1 MAVKDNPA
9 TEGSLKDTIG
19 ELREVN
25 KNLVKGFD
33 IEQAVSEKV
42 EKTNKELTKLPSVFS
57 TMVKAMG
64 FAPDGIGGTERDRE
78 EERRAKLQLTT
89 FGKILDTLE
98 NMDESLEKMVKSM
111 TQETLGGIIGLIAA
125 PIIAVVA
132 FFNQL
137 RKEWQALKMLA
148 AWFRKTRIGRTLA
161 LFMKPFQLL
170 YDFTIGKV
178 FKAFG
183 NNIRSFKTGFTNIG
197 KTMGGV
203 GKAIEVKEFKTIG
216 GRLGARL
223 GQLNNWFKSLIKIKD
238 WPKLDLIKK
247 VTKPFKD
254 LAFGF
259 REVGNMGKVFGT
271 FGKPAQI
278 KNFTGFWKKVGAV
291 FGSISKFVAASKVF
305 ASIARIAGSIGRI
318 LGKVF
323 FPITIIMGIFDFVTG
338 FMKGKE
344 EGGILEGFK
353 QGTIK
358 LIDGLIAMPLDFLK
372 DGLAWILKFFN
383 FDEEAEAVK
392 SFSFSKLFSDLI
404 GGIFDAIRA
413 TIDWVKLLFSDPTA
427 ALKKLWTGLLKGYG
441 SLIDILMWPVN
452 AFIRWIMKKFEWDTP
467 DFAKNAE
474 GEFSIGSIVTNMIQG
489 IVNTI
494 KAALRTFGLG
504 FLLGEDKN
512 EKMKELQEKI
522 VSMEKDVAT
531 DSWHESR
538 GERKRDVE
546 ELAQLRREMADLKA
560 EQRQGGQNVIAPIT
574 ANTKVGGDS
583 THVNATSNRAPV
595 MVGAW

>member
-9 TEGSLKDTIG
+9 TEGSLKDTIT
-19 ELREVN
+19 ELQSVN
-25 KNLVKGFD
+25 EKLAKGFE
-33 IEQAVSEKV
+33 IEQVVSEKV
-42 EKTNKELTKLPSVFS
+42 EKTNKELTKLPTIFS
-57 TMVKAMG
+57 TMVKEMG
-64 FAPDGIGGTERDRE
+64 FAPDGIGGTEKDRE
-78 EERRAKLQLTT
+78 EERRAKLQLST
-89 FGKILDTLE
+89 FGKILNTLE

-170 YDFTIGKV
+170 YDFTIGRV

-183 NNIRSFKTGFTNIG
+183 NNIRAFKTGFTNIG

-203 GKAIEVKEFKTIG
+203 GKAIDVKEFKTIG

-305 ASIARIAGSIGRI
+305 ATIGRIAGSIGRI

-372 DGLAWILKFFN
+372 DGLAWILKQFG
-383 FDEEAEAVK
+383 FDEESEALK
-392 SFSFSKLFSDLI
+392 SFSFSKLFSDMI
-404 GGIFDAIRA
+404 GGIFDAIQA

-427 ALKKLWTGLLKGYG
+427 ALKKLWTGLLGG
-441 SLIDILMWPVN
+441 FSSLIDILYWPVN

-467 DFAKNAE
+467 DFTKNAE
-474 GEFSIGSIVTNMIQG
+474 GEFSIGSIVTNLIQG
-489 IVNTI
+489 IVNMI
-494 KAALRTFGLG
+494 KKALRSFGLG
-504 FLLGEDKN
+504 FLLGEGKD

-560 EQRQGGQNVIAPIT
+560 EQRQGGQIVSAPIQ
-574 ANTKVGGDS
+574 ANTKVGGDT
-583 THVNATSNRAPV
+583 THVGTTSNRHPV
-595 MVGAW
+595 MVGG

>member
-1 MAVKDNPA
+1 MAVKNNPA
-9 TEGSLKDTIG
+9 TEGSLKDTIT
-19 ELREVN
+19 ELQSVN
-25 KNLVKGFD
+25 ENLVKGFD
-33 IEQAVSEKV
+33 IEKAVSEKV
-42 EKTNKELTKLPSVFS
+42 EKTNKELTKLPTVFS

-64 FAPDGIGGTERDRE
+64 FAPDGIGGTEKDRE
-78 EERRAKLQLTT
+78 EERRAKLQLST
-89 FGKILDTLE
+89 FGKILNTLE
-98 NMDESLEKMVKSM
+98 NMDASLEKMVKAM
-111 TQETLGGIIGLIAA
+111 TKETLGGIIGLIAA

-170 YDFTIGKV
+170 YNFTIGRV
-178 FKAFG
+178 FKAFRM
-183 NNIRSFKTGFTNIG
+183 NIQSFKAGFTNIG
-197 KTMGGV
+197 KTMGNAA
-203 GKAIEVKEFKTIG
+203 KALDVKDFKTIG

-223 GQLNNWFKSLIKIKD
+223 GQLTNSIKSLIKIDPKTIKD
-238 WPKLDLIKK
+238 LAKFMKK
-247 VTKPFKD
+247 VVKPFKD

-271 FGKPAQI
+271 FGNPAQI

-305 ASIARIAGSIGRI
+305 ATIGRIAGSIGRI

-372 DGLAWILKFFN
+372 DGLAWILKLFG
-383 FDEEAEAVK
+383 FDEESEALK

-427 ALKKLWTGLLKGYG
+427 ALKKLWEGLIGAGKG
-441 SLIDILMWPVN
+441 IADIIFN
-452 AFIRWIMKKFEWDTP
+452 AFEGIINWIKNLFDFDMTAILKKIPGYETA
-467 DFAKNAE
+467 AK
-474 GEFSIGSIVTNMIQG
+474 F
-489 IVNTI
+489 
-494 KAALRTFGLG
+494 LG
-504 FLLGEDKN
+504 FGGDDKKEEEKKVASTDPKIEAKILTEQMQDLMKIIKEGTGFTNWSVED
-512 EKMKELQEKI
+512 EKKELLQ
-522 VSMEKDVAT
+522 MQ
-531 DSWHESR
+531 
-538 GERKRDVE
+538 KRFR
-546 ELAQLRREMADLKA
+546 ELEAEMK
-560 EQRQGGQNVIAPIT
+560 QKQQGGQNVIAPIT